1 MRFHTP
7 EPQSAGFQLAPMI
20 DIVFL
25 LLIFFIVEWKYTQD
39 ETEIEISVPT
49 AEAGTPAI
57 QAISEIFINV
67 SKEGEIRVSREQ
79 LSHDQL
85 QSKLAN
91 IVRVHKSQPVRIRGD
106 QDTDFQTIVKVLD
119 TCQKAGISNV
129 RFATKAKPTNQ

>member
-1 MRFHTP
+1 MRFHSP

-49 AEAGTPAI
+49 AEEGSPAV

-67 SKEGEIRVSREQ
+67 STTGEIRVSRDV

-85 QSKLAN
+85 QTKLAN
-91 IVRVHKSQPVRIRGD
+91 IVRVHKNQPVRIRGD
-106 QDTDFQTIVKVLD
+106 KETDFQTIVQVLD
-119 TCQKAGISNV
+119 TCRKAGIWNV
-129 RFATKAKPTNQ
+129 SFATKAQETN